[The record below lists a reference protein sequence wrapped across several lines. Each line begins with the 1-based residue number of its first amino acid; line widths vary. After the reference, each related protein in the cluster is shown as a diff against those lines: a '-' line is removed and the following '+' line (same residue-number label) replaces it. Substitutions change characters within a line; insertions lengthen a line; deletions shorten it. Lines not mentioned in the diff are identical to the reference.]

1 MRAQS
6 ALLLLVVVYVRPDQC
21 PSLHFALR
29 RKWRTFVYVWVAP
42 CSVDAGNRK
51 RERDIVNSC
60 KFEKILCCCCSSL
73 KGSFEG
79 GRAKM
84 VMVGET
90 IWKANSIEALPFT
103 LTLTTTT
110 TSNTCSHHSLVAF
123 VSAATAATA
132 TSATASTNH
141 PSPFWCVCIVLA
153 TAAAAAAVERK
164 REPSPSIVSMS

>member
-1 MRAQS
+1 M
-6 ALLLLVVVYVRPDQC
+6 VYVRPDQC

-60 KFEKILCCCCSSL
+60 KFEKLLCCCCCSSL

-84 VMVGET
+84 VMVGEP

-103 LTLTTTT
+103 LTTTSSS
-110 TSNTCSHHSLVAF
+110 SNTCSHHSLVAF
-123 VSAATAATA
+123 VSAATATATA

-141 PSPFWCVCIVLA
+141 PSPLWCVCIVLA
-153 TAAAAAAVERK
+153 TAAAAAVERK